1 MRKKGLI
8 FIVSGPSGVGKKTIL
23 DKIIFKKELNLKY
36 SVSSTTREPRVG
48 EKHGVDYFFLSKE
61 QFEDK
66 IKNEELIEWV
76 EFAGN
81 CYGTLKSEVYNYIS
95 EGINVVLEIEVEGGQ
110 KVFQK
115 IDRKDFVSI
124 FIVPPSIEELERR
137 LINRNTESMEKIKL
151 RLEKSKSELD
161 VAKFYDYV
169 VLNDDSDKAAKNI
182 EKIIREVNNEK

>member
-1 MRKKGLI
+1 MGKKGLI

-36 SVSSTTREPRVG
+36 SVSSTTREPRAG
-48 EKHGVDYFFLSKE
+48 ETHGIDYFFLSKE

-66 IKNEELIEWV
+66 IKNKELIEWV

-81 CYGTLKSEVYNYIS
+81 RYGTLKSEVDKYIS
-95 EGINVVLEIEVEGGQ
+95 EGINVVLEIEVQGGQ
-110 KVFQK
+110 KIFEK
-115 IDRKDFVSI
+115 LDRKDFVSI

-151 RLEKSKSELD
+151 RLEKTKSELD

-169 VLNDDSDKAAKNI
+169 VLNDDSDKAAKKI
-182 EKIIREVNNEK
+182 EKIIKEVNNEK

>member
-48 EKHGVDYFFLSKE
+48 ERDGIDYFFLSND
-61 QFEDK
+61 QFEYK
-66 IKNEELIEWV
+66 IKNKELIEWV

-81 CYGTLKSEVYNYIS
+81 RYGTLKSEVDKYINN
-95 EGINVVLEIEVEGGQ
+95 GINVVLEIEVEGGQ
-110 KVFQK
+110 KIFEK
-115 IDRKDFVSI
+115 LDRKDFVSI

-151 RLEKSKSELD
+151 RLEKTKSELD

-169 VLNDDSDKAAKNI
+169 VLNDHSDKAAEKI
-182 EKIIREVNNEK
+182 EKIIRDVNNEK